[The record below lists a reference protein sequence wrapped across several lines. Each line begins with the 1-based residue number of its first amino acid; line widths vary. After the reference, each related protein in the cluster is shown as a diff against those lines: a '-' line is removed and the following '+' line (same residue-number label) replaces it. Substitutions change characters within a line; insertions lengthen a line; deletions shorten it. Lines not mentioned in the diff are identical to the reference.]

1 MKRDLFVIV
10 NPAAGGGRAARLQPA
25 VADYFRSQGRT
36 AEFFESHDARG
47 VREAAVQ
54 AGAAGYPYVLAL
66 GGDGTFHY
74 LIEGIGDTEAVAGFL
89 PAGNGNDVARA
100 LGIPRDPVSAAHVF
114 LRSHP
119 RPIDLIGVQL
129 ADGQIARCVCA
140 AGIGLDAEAAHL
152 ANTRFRAWPGVSRY
166 LAGAVWTF
174 RKGAAFD
181 LHAEIDGAGW
191 NGRALLAVAAN
202 APEYGAGIRI
212 APEARIDDGWLD
224 LLVVREISWAR
235 FLEAIPILLTTGDI
249 RFQEIERFRCKR
261 VRVETGRAMKA
272 HGDGEILGESPA
284 EFEVAPAA
292 VRVMAPKPP
301 GG

>member
-10 NPAAGGGRAARLQPA
+10 NPAAGGGQAARLRRA
-25 VADYFRSQGRT
+25 VAEYFQSQGRT
-36 AEFFESHDARG
+36 AEFFESQDASD
-47 VREAAVQ
+47 VRKAAAEAAS
-54 AGAAGYPYVLAL
+54 AGYPYVVVL

-74 LIEGIGDTEAVAGFL
+74 AAEGIRETEAVAGFL

-100 LGIPRDPVSAAHVF
+100 LGIPRDPVRAADAF

-119 RPIDLIGVQL
+119 RAIDLIRVRP
-129 ADGQIARCVCA
+129 ANAPIAYCVCA
-140 AGIGLDAEAAHL
+140 AGVGLDAEAAHL

-166 LAGAVWTF
+166 LAGAAWTF

-181 LHAEIDGAGW
+181 LRAEIDGAGW
-191 NGRALLAVAAN
+191 NGRTLLAVVAN

-212 APEARIDDGWLD
+212 APEAKLDDGWLD
-224 LLVVREISWAR
+224 LLLVREISWVR
-235 FLEAIPILLTTGDI
+235 FVEAIPILLTSGDI
-249 RFQEIERFRCKR
+249 RFQETERFRCKR
-261 VRVETGRAMKA
+261 VRVEAGRAMNV
-272 HGDGEILGESPA
+272 HGDGEILGEAPA

-292 VRVMAPKPP
+292 VRVMGPKPP

>member
-10 NPAAGGGRAARLQPA
+10 NPAAGGGRAARLRPA
-25 VADYFRSQGRT
+25 VAGYFQSQGRT
-36 AEFFESHDARG
+36 AEFIESRDGNG
-47 VREAAVQ
+47 VREAAAQ
-54 AGAAGYPYVLAL
+54 AGSAGYPYVLAL
-66 GGDGTFHY
+66 GGDGTFHH
-74 LIEGIGDTEAVAGFL
+74 LVEGIRETRAVAGFL

-100 LGIPRDPVSAAHVF
+100 LGLPRDYVSAAHAF

-119 RPIDLIGVQL
+119 RAIDLIQVRR

-140 AGIGLDAEAAHL
+140 AGVGLDAEAAHL

-166 LAGAVWTF
+166 LAGAVWTL

-181 LHAEIDGAGW
+181 LRAEIDGARW
-191 NGRALLAVAAN
+191 NGCALLAVVAN

-212 APEARIDDGWLD
+212 APEAKIDDGWLD
-224 LLVVREISWAR
+224 LLLVREISWTR
-235 FLEAIPILLTTGDI
+235 FLEAIPILLTSGDI

-261 VRVETGRAMKA
+261 VRIETGSAMKV

-292 VRVMAPKPP
+292 VRVMAPQPP